1 MPWSRKQQPTPIVL
15 IGKLH
20 GQRTLVG
27 HSPWGHKESDITEHA
42 RIHSAWVQLDNAK
55 SPLQQVDLREG
66 ERGANPL
73 PSLL

>member
-27 HSPWGHKESDITEHA
+27 HSPWGHKKSDITEHA